1 MTDEAENVLAVRL
14 VRTRL
19 RGDGGAALVEFALCL
34 PLLALLA
41 FVTADVGRA
50 YQLRNRLSGAAR
62 EGAAVA
68 QFLPSNF
75 DSGCGVGTRTVEGN
89 ANEEDLSLA
98 SSPGYTVTEQR
109 RRPDGTLGAIVTTCP
124 TGADLP
130 VSGDRVIVTVSSR
143 LALLTPLARAV
154 IGQQTLTIS
163 ATSEVVV
170 Q

>member
-1 MTDEAENVLAVRL
+1 LTDEAENVLAVRL